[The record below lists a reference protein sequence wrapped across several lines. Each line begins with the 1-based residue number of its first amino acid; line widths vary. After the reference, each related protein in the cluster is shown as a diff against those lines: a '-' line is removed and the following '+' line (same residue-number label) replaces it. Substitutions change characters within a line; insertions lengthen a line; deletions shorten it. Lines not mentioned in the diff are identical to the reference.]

1 MPSESTRV
9 GRSCHN
15 QNEVQELPRMSLIAT
30 RRPTR
35 VLHVGDVKVGGEN
48 PIVVQSMAT
57 ADTRDPI
64 ATLRQVRELAEAGCE
79 IVRIAVP
86 DRKAAAALPD
96 IVPFSPVP
104 LIADIHFEHTLAL
117 KAIDAGIHGLR
128 LNPGNIRKHED
139 VIEVVKKAK
148 DRSTPIRIGVNF
160 GSVAPMTREF
170 VDEMAAENATQVD
183 LRAEWMVRSALG
195 HIRILED
202 LDFGDIKVS
211 LKAFEVPVMIEAYRR
226 FAALPN
232 DYPLH
237 LGVTEAGTPR
247 AGSVRSAIGLGTLL
261 ALGIG
266 DTIRVSLTT
275 DPVEEVFVGFEILKS
290 LELRQKGATMIACPT
305 CGRVEVDLFT
315 IANEIDEFL
324 LQIREPIRVAV
335 MGCVVNGP
343 GEARDADV
351 GLAAGNAKGVIF
363 RTGKIVR
370 TVPETDMVDALKQEI
385 LQVVEDRKSGITDE
399 VETVDQ
405 YKPML
410 SLTSV

>member
-1 MPSESTRV
+1 
-9 GRSCHN
+9 
-15 QNEVQELPRMSLIAT
+15 MSLVAP
-30 RRPTR
+30 RRKTR
-35 VLHVGDVKVGGEN
+35 VLNVGDVKIGGDS
-48 PIVVQSMAT
+48 PISVQSMAT
-57 ADTRDPI
+57 ADTRDPK
-64 ATLRQVRELAEAGCE
+64 ATLAQIAELADAGCE

-96 IVPFSPVP
+96 IVPYSPVP

-117 KAIDAGIHGLR
+117 KALEAGIHGLR

-139 VIEVVKKAK
+139 VREVVKVAK
-148 DRSTPIRIGVNF
+148 ERGTPIRIGVNY
-160 GSVAPMTREF
+160 GSVPPMPQEF
-170 VDEMAAENATQVD
+170 VDEMAEQNATQVQ
-183 LRAEWMVRSALG
+183 LRAEWMVRTGLG
-195 HIRILED
+195 HIQILED
-202 LDFGDIKVS
+202 LDFYDIKVS
-211 LKAFEVPVMIEAYRR
+211 MKAFEVPVMLEAYRR

-247 AGSVRSAIGLGTLL
+247 AGSVRSAVGLGTLL

-305 CGRVEVDLFT
+305 CGRVEVDLFS
-315 IANEIDEFL
+315 IANQIDAFL
-324 LQIREPIRVAV
+324 TKVDEPIRVAV

-351 GLAAGNAKGVIF
+351 GLAGGNSKGIIF
-363 RTGKIVR
+363 RKGKIVK
-370 TVPETDMVDALKQEI
+370 TVPESEMVDALKAEI
-385 LQVVEDRKSGITDE
+385 LQVVEERRNGTYVDVSEESDR
-399 VETVDQ
+399 
-405 YKPML
+405 YKPMIQ
-410 SLTSV
+410 LTSVS

>member
-1 MPSESTRV
+1 
-9 GRSCHN
+9 
-15 QNEVQELPRMSLIAT
+15 MSLVAP
-30 RRPTR
+30 RRKTR
-35 VLHVGDVKVGGEN
+35 VLHVGDLKIGGDN
-48 PIVVQSMAT
+48 PISVQSMAT
-57 ADTRDPI
+57 SDTRDPK
-64 ATLRQVRELAEAGCE
+64 ATLEQIAELADAGCE
-79 IVRIAVP
+79 VVRIAVP

-117 KAIDAGIHGLR
+117 KALEAGIHGLR

-139 VIEVVKKAK
+139 VREVVKVAK
-148 DRSTPIRIGVNF
+148 ERGTPIRIGVNY
-160 GSVAPMTREF
+160 GSVPPMPQEF
-170 VDEMAAENATQVD
+170 VDEMAEKNATQIE
-183 LRAEWMVRSALG
+183 LRAEWMVRTGLG

-202 LDFGDIKVS
+202 LEFFDIKVS
-211 LKAFEVPVMIEAYRR
+211 MKAFEVPVMIEAYRR

-247 AGSVRSAIGLGTLL
+247 AGSVRSAVGLGTLL

-275 DPVEEVFVGFEILKS
+275 DPTEEVFVGFEILKS

-305 CGRVEVDLFT
+305 CGRVEVDLFS
-315 IANEIDEFL
+315 IANEIDAFL
-324 LQIREPIRVAV
+324 VKVDEPIRVAV

-351 GLAAGNAKGVIF
+351 GLAGGNSKGIIF
-363 RTGKIVR
+363 RKGKIVK
-370 TVPETDMVDALKQEI
+370 TVPESEMVDALKAEI
-385 LQVVEDRKSGITDE
+385 LQVIDE
-399 VETVDQ
+399 RRNGTYIEAAEESNR
-405 YKPML
+405 YKPMIQ
-410 SLTSV
+410 LTSVS

>member
-1 MPSESTRV
+1 MLV
-9 GRSCHN
+9 A
-15 QNEVQELPRMSLIAT
+15 PR
-30 RRPTR
+30 RKTR
-35 VLHVGDVKVGGEN
+35 VLHVGDVKIGGAN
-48 PIVVQSMAT
+48 PIVVQSMTT
-57 ADTRDPI
+57 ADTRDPK
-64 ATLRQVRELAEAGCE
+64 ATLNQIAELADAGCE

-96 IVPFSPVP
+96 IVPHSPVP

-117 KAIDAGIHGLR
+117 KAIEAGIHGLR
-128 LNPGNIRKHED
+128 LNPGNIRKAED
-139 VIEVVKKAK
+139 VREVVVKAK
-148 DRSTPIRIGVNF
+148 ERGIPIRIGVNY
-160 GSVAPMTREF
+160 GSVAPMTKEF
-170 VDEMAAENATQVD
+170 VDEMAQQNATQAE
-183 LRAEWMVRSALG
+183 LRAEWLVRSALG

-211 LKAFEVPVMIEAYRR
+211 LKAFEIPVMVEAYRR

-247 AGSVRSAIGLGTLL
+247 SGSVRSAVGIGTLL

-315 IANEIDEFL
+315 IANQIDDFL
-324 LQIREPIRVAV
+324 TTVNEPIRVAV

-351 GLAAGNAKGVIF
+351 GLAAGNAKGIIF
-363 RTGKIVR
+363 RKGKIVR
-370 TVPETDMVDALKQEI
+370 TVPETDMVEALKQEI
-385 LQVVEDRKSGITDE
+385 LQVVEDRKKGIIDE
-399 VETVDQ
+399 AEEDRYQ
-405 YKPML
+405 PML
-410 SLTSV
+410 TLTAV

>member
-1 MPSESTRV
+1 
-9 GRSCHN
+9 
-15 QNEVQELPRMSLIAT
+15 MSLVAP
-30 RRPTR
+30 RRKTR
-35 VLHVGDVKVGGEN
+35 VLNVGDVKIGGDS
-48 PIVVQSMAT
+48 PISVQSMAT
-57 ADTRDPI
+57 ADTRDPK
-64 ATLRQVRELAEAGCE
+64 ATLAQIAELADAGCE

-96 IVPFSPVP
+96 IVPYSPVP

-117 KAIDAGIHGLR
+117 KALEAGIHGLR

-139 VIEVVKKAK
+139 VREVVKVAK
-148 DRSTPIRIGVNF
+148 ERRTPIRIGVNY
-160 GSVAPMTREF
+160 GSVPPMPQEF
-170 VDEMAAENATQVD
+170 VDEMAEQNATQVQ
-183 LRAEWMVRSALG
+183 LRAEWMVRTGLG
-195 HIRILED
+195 HIQILED
-202 LDFGDIKVS
+202 LDFYDIKVS
-211 LKAFEVPVMIEAYRR
+211 MKAFEVPVMLEAYRR

-247 AGSVRSAIGLGTLL
+247 AGSVRSAVGLGTLL

-305 CGRVEVDLFT
+305 CGRVEVDLFS
-315 IANEIDEFL
+315 IANQIDAFL
-324 LQIREPIRVAV
+324 TKVDEPIRVAV

-351 GLAAGNAKGVIF
+351 GLAGGNSKGIIF
-363 RTGKIVR
+363 RKGKIVK
-370 TVPETDMVDALKQEI
+370 TVPESEMVDALKAEI
-385 LQVVEDRKSGITDE
+385 LQVVEERRNGTYVDVSEESDR
-399 VETVDQ
+399 
-405 YKPML
+405 YKPMIQ
-410 SLTSV
+410 LTSVS

>member
-1 MPSESTRV
+1 M
-9 GRSCHN
+9 
-15 QNEVQELPRMSLIAT
+15 LIAP
-30 RRPTR
+30 RRKTR
-35 VLHVGDVKVGGEN
+35 VLDVGGVKIGGDN

-57 ADTRDPI
+57 ADTRDPV
-64 ATLRQVRELAEAGCE
+64 ATLKQIRELADAGCE

-86 DRKAAAALPD
+86 DRRAASALPE
-96 IVPFSPVP
+96 IVPYSPVP

-117 KAIDAGIHGLR
+117 KAIEAGIHGLR
-128 LNPGNIRKHED
+128 LNPGNIRKAED
-139 VIEVVKKAK
+139 VREVVKKAK
-148 DRSTPIRIGVNF
+148 ERGVPMRIGVNY
-160 GSVAPMTREF
+160 GSVAPMTPDF
-170 VDEMAAENATQVD
+170 VDEMAEQKATQVE

-195 HIRILED
+195 HIKILED
-202 LDFGDIKVS
+202 LDFADIKVS

-247 AGSVRSAIGLGTLL
+247 AGSVRSAVGLGTLL

-315 IANEIDEFL
+315 IANEIDDFL
-324 LQIREPIRVAV
+324 LQVREPIRVAV

-363 RTGKIVR
+363 RKGKIVR
-370 TVPETDMVDALKQEI
+370 TVPETAMVEALKAEI
-385 LQVVEDRKSGITDE
+385 LQVVEDRRNGV
-399 VETVDQ
+399 VEEQTELGR
-405 YKPML
+405 YRPML
-410 SLTSV
+410 SLTAV